1 MNLSAPFIARPV
13 ATTLLTIAIALAGAL
28 GYFELPVSPL
38 PQVDFPTIRV
48 TAQLPGASPDVVAT
62 SLAAP
67 LERHLAEIADVT
79 ELTSTSNIGQAQIV
93 LQFGLDRSITGA
105 AQDVQAA
112 INAAQAD
119 LPTNLLSQP
128 TYRKVNPADAP
139 VMILSLT
146 SKTLTRGQMYD
157 AASNVL
163 MQQLSQ
169 LSGVG
174 QVIIGGAAQPA
185 VRVELEPMQL
195 SHYGIGLEDIRSALS
210 NTNAN
215 APKGDIDIGA
225 HRWQIYT
232 NDQANHAADY
242 QNLVVAYRNGD
253 PLLLKNVADVED
265 SVQDIRN
272 IGLADGKHAVVV
284 IVFRQPGANIITTV
298 DSVKAAIPQL
308 KAAMP
313 ADIDIGVAIDRST
326 TIRASLAE
334 TQRTLLIAVLLVVG
348 VVYVFLRNGR
358 AALIPAVAVPISI
371 VGTFGAMYL
380 LGFSLDNLSLM
391 ALTIATGFVVDDAI
405 VVLENIT
412 RHLEEGMPRVQAAL
426 TGARDIG
433 FTVVSITV
441 SLVAVFLPILLMGG
455 IVGRLFREFALT
467 LSLAILVSMAISL
480 TTTPMM
486 CALMLRLAPTAKN
499 KPRRSLLQIVQ
510 DGYARSLTTVL
521 DHSFAV
527 LCTLIA
533 TIALNVW
540 LIRQIP
546 KDFFPQQDTGM
557 MIASLVA
564 DQSVSFQ
571 LLSQKFT
578 QMMSIVEHD
587 PAVQHVVGSAG
598 SGSGGR
604 ASQLNTAAIYMSLK
618 PLGQRDGI
626 QVVMGRLRR
635 ELASIPGARLYLI
648 PVQDI
653 RVGGRSSNATYQ
665 YTILGDTTAEVYKW
679 APKLL
684 AELEKDKTTFT
695 DLNSDQQ
702 QNGLETEVT
711 VDRDTAS
718 RLGLTM
724 YQIDNTL
731 YDAFGQRS
739 VSTIYQAL
747 NQYHV
752 VMEVAPQ
759 YWQRPSTLNQIWVST
774 SGGQPSGSATTQLS
788 AGSVSAGTARG
799 VTVASV
805 AQTPPVTPS
814 LSSAAASAANSG
826 TSISNNVVSLS
837 NNVVPLALSAASTS
851 STTSSSSSTSSA
863 ANNAVRTAAQ
873 ATIAS
878 TGNSS
883 ASTGSSVAT
892 SVENMIP
899 LSAFAKFAPGNTPLA
914 VNHQSQFV
922 AATISFNLMPGKSLS
937 DAQASIQRA
946 VQAINLPSDLI
957 GGFAGTAL
965 VFEQSL
971 SNEVLLVVAALAA
984 VYIVLGILYESFIH
998 PLTILSTLPSAGVG
1012 AVLALIMFDIPFTII
1027 ALIGVILLIGIVKKN
1042 AILMIDF
1049 ALQAE
1054 REYKM
1059 ESREAIFHAAVIR
1072 FRPIIM
1078 TTTAAMLGALPL
1090 CFSFGE
1096 GSELRQPLGIS
1107 IVGGLLVSQVLT
1119 LYTTPVVYLY
1129 LDRLAQVWSVRR
1141 GRAHPG
1147 GSSRTAAAE

>member
-67 LERHLAEIADVT
+67 LERHLAQIADVT

-265 SVQDIRN
+265 FVQDIRN

-486 CALMLRLAPTAKN
+486 CALMLRLAPT
-499 KPRRSLLQIVQ
+499 VQ
-510 DGYARSLTTVL
+510 EQA
-521 DHSFAV
+521 
-527 LCTLIA
+527 
-533 TIALNVW
+533 
-540 LIRQIP
+540 
-546 KDFFPQQDTGM
+546 
-557 MIASLVA
+557 AS
-564 DQSVSFQ
+564 
-571 LLSQKFT
+571 
-578 QMMSIVEHD
+578 E
-587 PAVQHVVGSAG
+587 PASD
-598 SGSGGR
+598 R
-604 ASQLNTAAIYMSLK
+604 A
-618 PLGQRDGI
+618 
-626 QVVMGRLRR
+626 GRLC
-635 ELASIPGARLYLI
+635 P
-648 PVQDI
+648 
-653 RVGGRSSNATYQ
+653 
-665 YTILGDTTAEVYKW
+665 
-679 APKLL
+679 
-684 AELEKDKTTFT
+684 
-695 DLNSDQQ
+695 
-702 QNGLETEVT
+702 
-711 VDRDTAS
+711 
-718 RLGLTM
+718 
-724 YQIDNTL
+724 
-731 YDAFGQRS
+731 
-739 VSTIYQAL
+739 
-747 NQYHV
+747 
-752 VMEVAPQ
+752 
-759 YWQRPSTLNQIWVST
+759 
-774 SGGQPSGSATTQLS
+774 
-788 AGSVSAGTARG
+788 
-799 VTVASV
+799 
-805 AQTPPVTPS
+805 
-814 LSSAAASAANSG
+814 
-826 TSISNNVVSLS
+826 
-837 NNVVPLALSAASTS
+837 
-851 STTSSSSSTSSA
+851 
-863 ANNAVRTAAQ
+863 
-873 ATIAS
+873 
-878 TGNSS
+878 
-883 ASTGSSVAT
+883 
-892 SVENMIP
+892 
-899 LSAFAKFAPGNTPLA
+899 
-914 VNHQSQFV
+914 
-922 AATISFNLMPGKSLS
+922 
-937 DAQASIQRA
+937 
-946 VQAINLPSDLI
+946 
-957 GGFAGTAL
+957 
-965 VFEQSL
+965 
-971 SNEVLLVVAALAA
+971 
-984 VYIVLGILYESFIH
+984 
-998 PLTILSTLPSAGVG
+998 
-1012 AVLALIMFDIPFTII
+1012 
-1027 ALIGVILLIGIVKKN
+1027 
-1042 AILMIDF
+1042 
-1049 ALQAE
+1049 
-1054 REYKM
+1054 
-1059 ESREAIFHAAVIR
+1059 HA
-1072 FRPIIM
+1072 
-1078 TTTAAMLGALPL
+1078 
-1090 CFSFGE
+1090 
-1096 GSELRQPLGIS
+1096 
-1107 IVGGLLVSQVLT
+1107 
-1119 LYTTPVVYLY
+1119 
-1129 LDRLAQVWSVRR
+1129 
-1141 GRAHPG
+1141 
-1147 GSSRTAAAE
+1147 